1 MVPSRLGSCS
11 TRTAHPYFLHQF
23 EAAVAALGMNHRTL
37 NPFMFSTK
45 GEMLQTSRNAAFLQ
59 SLAPMTISCSH
70 PDAGRWQG
78 LPYANC
84 GYCIP
89 CLIRRAAMHSV
100 GLDDPA
106 DYSFDPLTD
115 SSLHSGTSDRGRDA
129 RTAATLV
136 SRGGSDLRILANG
149 PLPEGVDLVAIG
161 DVFKNGVHEMGKLL
175 DDRSASS
182 VRKLLWN

>member
-1 MVPSRLGSCS
+1 
-11 TRTAHPYFLHQF
+11 
-23 EAAVAALGMNHRTL
+23 
-37 NPFMFSTK
+37 
-45 GEMLQTSRNAAFLQ
+45 
-59 SLAPMTISCSH
+59 
-70 PDAGRWQG
+70 
-78 LPYANC
+78 
-84 GYCIP
+84 
-89 CLIRRAAMHSV
+89 MHSV